1 MTKTTTVQA
10 STVEEATAIALEQ
23 LNTTKEKA
31 NIEVLSNGGLFD
43 KAEVKVTVE
52 DQYTLQIILN
62 FKTEISISL
71 TSKGTYKCS
80 FCLIT
85 VIIYTVKISRSI
97 PVFS

>member
-43 KAEVKVTVE
+43 KQ
-52 DQYTLQIILN
+52 QY
-62 FKTEISISL
+62 K
-71 TSKGTYKCS
+71 
-80 FCLIT
+80 
-85 VIIYTVKISRSI
+85 R
-97 PVFS
+97 